1 MYNIIINMNT
11 TKTKFSIPLTRKLSS
26 KIISLISGAI
36 LLGTS
41 IYLYQNGYQN
51 NWIIAMGVL
60 GVLKLF

>member
-1 MYNIIINMNT
+1 MDT

-26 KIISLISGAI
+26 KIISLISGTI

-51 NWIIAMGVL
+51 NLIIAMGVL